1 MDTPIYYFFGGGEG
15 AGGGGKQRALWSM
28 WKWRIAE

>member
-1 MDTPIYYFFGGGEG
+1 MDTPIYYFFLGGG
-15 AGGGGKQRALWSM
+15 GGWRGGKQRALWSM

>member
-1 MDTPIYYFFGGGEG
+1 MDTPIYYFFWGGG
-15 AGGGGKQRALWSM
+15 GGGGKQRALWSM

>member
-1 MDTPIYYFFGGGEG
+1 MDTPIYLFFLGGGG
-15 AGGGGKQRALWSM
+15 WRGGKQRALWSM